1 VLHLRF
7 ACLRAPFEGVKYD
20 YDVLFVIRT
29 NKILVYSL
37 NSLNQ
42 RNLAKK
48 HSTMATPQPAP
59 PSSRLVVK
67 SLGKNVTD
75 EKLSQVFSPFGELT
89 DSRVMKNNVG
99 KSRLFGFVGY
109 RRVEDAVRALSTMN
123 RTYIGSS
130 KISVEFAQARGV
142 APSPKEKPTKS
153 STANSELSGAASS
166 LNMVVTASSGT
177 ATMHTSDSTT
187 RSGNDQLKNDY
198 LNSMR
203 KRSASKCWAND
214 LEGQGDGIIS
224 KGDEPKDAVTEDIA
238 EDESIPEDLEDETI
252 EERDSTSNL
261 AFSSGLSDLAYLR
274 QKSAASVS
282 TSALQTRNPKRAKTS
297 SIPEEKSEPEPL
309 ADTEPTGR
317 VLVRNVP
324 YSVDESDLQEL
335 FSQFGNVTE
344 VSIPIDE
351 ARRQKGIA
359 FVQLSLPEEAERAT
373 AYSGSSFQGRCL
385 SIVHAAPREPKE
397 PSKVEKQL
405 SGAYKQVKD
414 LERKRKAGETLGW
427 NAAHVRSDAV
437 VDSMA
442 ARLGVAK
449 GDFLADTDGNMA
461 VRLALGET
469 HLIAENREYFL
480 NEGVDLNTL
489 EATNSTAKAL
499 ARSSTVVVVKNLPTT
514 SNTAELLALFGK
526 FGALSRLLLPPSK
539 TVALVEF
546 VEASEAKRAF
556 KSLAYKRFQNV
567 PLYLEWAPLQALR
580 SLDKSQKGEAAQ
592 AAAVVEPKSEL
603 LDGGDAGGDDVEDN
617 DLSVAL
623 ISGPASTLFV
633 KNLSFSAT
641 EAKLRAFFEK
651 AGPVRAVSLPK
662 KPVQKNNQSS
672 AAAGCA
678 GYGFVEFRSVASLEV
693 ALRDLQG
700 RALDGRMLEMK
711 RSEKRLSGTARPSS
725 EGTKSAP
732 SRSAEAPK
740 TKLLVKNVAFQANVK
755 ELRELFG
762 FFGALKSVRM
772 PKKHDG
778 AHRGFAFVAFTQA
791 HEAQEAKQRLASTHL
806 YGRHLVID
814 WVEDGTTDDVA
825 LARASASKSVA
836 VRDKQRKTGSGSAEK
851 LEDIL
856 TAKVEE
862 GSDGED

>member
-1 VLHLRF
+1 
-7 ACLRAPFEGVKYD
+7 
-20 YDVLFVIRT
+20 
-29 NKILVYSL
+29 
-37 NSLNQ
+37 
-42 RNLAKK
+42 
-48 HSTMATPQPAP
+48 MP

-67 SLGKNVTD
+67 SLGKTVTD
-75 EKLSQVFSPFGELT
+75 EKLSQFFSPFGELT
-89 DSRVMKNNVG
+89 DSRVMKNSVG

-142 APSPKEKPTKS
+142 APSSKGKPSKAS
-153 STANSELSGAASS
+153 AAKGEPGELASS
-166 LNMVVTASSGT
+166 LDT
-177 ATMHTSDSTT
+177 ATTPSGGNATVHTSDTVA
-187 RSGNDQLKNDY
+187 RAGDNQLKTDY

-203 KRSASKCWAND
+203 KRSSSKCWAND
-214 LEGQGDGIIS
+214 QEGQMGGSIIEGS
-224 KGDEPKDAVTEDIA
+224 EPKDEVAEDIV
-238 EDESIPEDLEDETI
+238 EDKAMAADLEDEAVD
-252 EERDSTSNL
+252 ERASTSGL

-274 QKSAASVS
+274 QKSAASAS
-282 TSALQTRNPKRAKTS
+282 TSALDTRNPKRAKTS
-297 SIPEEKSEPEPL
+297 DIPEEKSDPEPQT
-309 ADTEPTGR
+309 DTEPTGR

-373 AYSGSSFQGRCL
+373 AFSGSSFQGRCL
-385 SIVHAAPREPKE
+385 SIVHAVPREAKE
-397 PSKVEKQL
+397 PSKAEKQL
-405 SGAYKQVKD
+405 GGAFKQVKD
-414 LERKRKAGETLGW
+414 LERKRKAGETVGW
-427 NAAHVRSDAV
+427 NASHVRSDAV

-514 SNTAELLALFGK
+514 SSTAELSALFGK

-580 SLDKSQKGEAAQ
+580 ASSKGQQGEGAQ
-592 AAAVVEPKSEL
+592 DSAVPESTSEL
-603 LDGGDAGGDDVEDN
+603 QDSGNTGGDDVEDN
-617 DLSVAL
+617 DLSSAH
-623 ISGPASTLFV
+623 IGPASTLFV

-662 KPVQKNNQSS
+662 KPAQKNSNQ

-678 GYGFVEFRSVASLEV
+678 GYGFVEFRSVASVEM

-711 RSEKRLSGTARPSS
+711 RSEKRLTASARPTSHA
-725 EGTKSAP
+725 EGAKTTAGQ
-732 SRSAEAPK
+732 SAEAPK

-755 ELRELFG
+755 ELRELFA

-778 AHRGFAFVAFTQA
+778 AHRGFAFVAFAQA

-825 LARASASKSVA
+825 LARASASKIVA
-836 VRDKQRKTGSGSAEK
+836 VRDKQRKIGSAGK

-862 GSDGED
+862 GSGEED